1 MQAVASAELT
11 ASGRSESWGAAPYT
25 MATPLSIPEPGQP
38 QIVGNPSLLSPA
50 YRSYALGLL
59 VVVNVF
65 NFLDRQIL
73 SILLEPIKRDLRLS
87 DTALGFLTGLA
98 FALFYTVAGIPIA
111 RWADHGVRRS
121 IIALGLAVWSGMTA
135 LTGLAQTFTQL
146 ALVRVGV
153 GVGEAACSPPAH
165 SLLSDYFPPERRA
178 TALSILALGVPIGIM
193 LGYLAGGWV
202 NEFFGWRMAFFVVGL
217 PGLTLAGV
225 VRLTL
230 REPPRGHSEGLQA
243 GGPTTRES
251 LREVRRFLSGL
262 RSFRHLSVA
271 ASLHAFCG
279 YGALAFVP
287 AFMIRVHGMTNTA
300 ELGAWL
306 GLITGIFAGIGT
318 FLGGTL
324 SDRLAGKRQDA
335 RWYLWLPAGAT
346 LLGVPFTFLFYLW
359 PEGRTALLL
368 SIPGS
373 ILGPMWLGP
382 TAAMTQGLVKV
393 RMRATTSAIL
403 LFVINL
409 IGLGLGPQT
418 VGLASD
424 LLTPV
429 YGRAAIRYAL
439 LAVVVTGSVWAALH
453 YFAAARTLRADL
465 TVKDR

>member
-1 MQAVASAELT
+1 
-11 ASGRSESWGAAPYT
+11 
-25 MATPLSIPEPGQP
+25 
-38 QIVGNPSLLSPA
+38 LLSPA

-87 DTALGFLTGLA
+87 DTALGFLTGIA
-98 FALFYTVAGIPIA
+98 FALFYTFAGIPIA

-121 IIALGLAVWSGMTA
+121 IIALGLTVWSGMTA

-146 ALVRVGV
+146 ALARVGV
-153 GVGEAACSPPAH
+153 GIGEATCSPPAH

-178 TALSILALGVPIGIM
+178 TALSILALGIPIGIM
-193 LGYLAGGWV
+193 IGYLAGGWV
-202 NEFFGWRMAFFVVGL
+202 NQFFGWRMAFFVVGL
-217 PGLTLAGV
+217 PGLALAGV

-230 REPPRGHSEGLQA
+230 REPSRGYSEGLQA
-243 GGPTTRES
+243 GEPTPTES
-251 LREVRRFLSGL
+251 LREVLRFLWGL
-262 RSFRHLSVA
+262 RSFRHLSLA

-324 SDRLAGKRQDA
+324 SDRFAGKRQDA

-382 TAAMTQGLVKV
+382 TAAMTQGLVKL

-403 LFVINL
+403 LFIINL

-424 LLTPV
+424 LLTPF
-429 YGRAAIRYAL
+429 YGREAIRYAL
-439 LAVVVTGSVWAALH
+439 LSIVVTGSVWAALH
-453 YFAAARTLRADL
+453 YFAAARTLREDL
-465 TVKDR
+465 QAKDR